1 MTKVTLSFEFDMD
14 DDDNQDYLIQ
24 LNAKELYDALERIDS
39 LLRQFEN
46 TDSDLY
52 NETLFDK
59 IYYVLEECGFYKI
72 KHV

>member
-1 MTKVTLSFEFDMD
+1 MD

-24 LNAKELYDALERIDS
+24 FNAKELYDALERIDS